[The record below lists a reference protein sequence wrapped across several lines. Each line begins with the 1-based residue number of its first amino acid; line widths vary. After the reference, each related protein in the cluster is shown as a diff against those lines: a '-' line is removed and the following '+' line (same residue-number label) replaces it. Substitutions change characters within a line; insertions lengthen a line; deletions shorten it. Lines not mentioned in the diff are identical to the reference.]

1 MAKELGVWS
10 KIKSKPGQE
19 VFAKHNPVSGE
30 VYFYARFIDSSP
42 EGEQFLTRITRPSIS
57 KMQRVGDLVD
67 FEVVTSPADSPVK
80 SSFMVKIQPVQFPM
94 GPRVSD
100 NGLDPRHLSFYSL
113 RSSALAWLRINRALA
128 SDGLALVDSHLR
140 NVAFDKSMRPI
151 WIDVGSIVSIEHG
164 AEGLVEFRRD
174 LARRLIAMRIAPA
187 LSSMVR
193 ASPHMNASGLR
204 SISKIPS
211 LSYRGIEL
219 SSGLLIFLNRRYGLV
234 AGKSVRKVTLLLARL
249 LVPRSKLGPKNYW
262 THYIRDDALDTPPK
276 SNREKVF
283 VEALQKLSYSSVL
296 DLGGNDGRFLWLATN
311 QGRISGSLV
320 DPEDRAVSFFLQRLS
335 VKRELGHIAEA
346 APISGQVAQA
356 QEVENKHELVLALA
370 LVHHLVLSQQ
380 WSLERVSNKLASLSS
395 KYVLV
400 EWMPKGV
407 GALQS
412 TYSKLPAWYTMEKFL
427 EALGKNFAAVE
438 VIEETR
444 GSHRIL
450 VLCIKDGSVE

>member
-1 MAKELGVWS
+1 
-10 KIKSKPGQE
+10 
-19 VFAKHNPVSGE
+19 
-30 VYFYARFIDSSP
+30 
-42 EGEQFLTRITRPSIS
+42 
-57 KMQRVGDLVD
+57 
-67 FEVVTSPADSPVK
+67 
-80 SSFMVKIQPVQFPM
+80 
-94 GPRVSD
+94 
-100 NGLDPRHLSFYSL
+100 
-113 RSSALAWLRINRALA
+113 LAN
-128 SDGLALVDSHLR
+128 DGLALVDSHLE
-140 NVAFDKSMRPI
+140 NFAFDKSMRPI

-193 ASPHMNASGLR
+193 ASPHMSANGLR

-234 AGKSVRKVTLLLARL
+234 MGKSVRKATLLLSRL

-262 THYIRDDALDTPPK
+262 THYIRENALDTPPK
-276 SNREKVF
+276 GNRETVF
-283 VEALQKLSYSSVL
+283 VETLQKLSYSSVL
-296 DLGGNDGRFLWLATN
+296 DLGGNDGRFLWLATS
-311 QGRISGSLV
+311 QGKISGSLV
-320 DPEDRAVSFFLQRLS
+320 DPEDRAVSFFLERLS
-335 VKRELGHIAEA
+335 VKRGLERNAEA

-356 QEVENKHELVLALA
+356 HEVVNKYELVLALA

-380 WSLERVSNKLASLSS
+380 WSLERVSNKLANLSS

-412 TYSKLPAWYTMEKFL
+412 IYSKLPNWYRLEKFL